1 VSIDMATV
9 YYLIPDIHKPNLNL
23 RSLFHGVRDWG
34 LREYLKHR
42 VFVKHKPVGGIKVM
56 YQHCLMLNQLGI
68 KAIPLRLGDYEGNFF
83 NYDVVTAHIKD
94 VGYELNADD
103 VIVCPEVNLY
113 LGLQFAGCRRVLFNQ
128 SQSWRYIDARLRPE
142 DTGKNY
148 LELGYDYTINCSE
161 HLSEMLQLKLGMTSY
176 AVTNGIDQT
185 RFFPIPQKRVAKRVL
200 ALSRKH
206 PEDIQN
212 IISMTAHLGFDFQI
226 VDGLTED
233 ELILKYQKAD
243 IFLATGYPEGLPLPP
258 LEAMNCGC
266 VVVGFTGGGGQEY
279 MLDGDTALVAG
290 DGDCQAV
297 ASKLELLLD
306 ITFKEKMRDAGFN
319 KAQQY
324 TLDNTKEMLSAF
336 YQDIL
341 KL

>member
-1 VSIDMATV
+1 MGTI

-23 RSLFHGVRDWG
+23 RSLFHAIRDG
-34 LREYLKHR
+34 RFRGHLKQK

-56 YQHCLMLNQLGI
+56 YQHCLMLNQLRI
-68 KAIPLRLGDYEGNFF
+68 KAVPLKLGDYDGNFF
-83 NYDVVTAHIKD
+83 NYGIVPEHIKG
-94 VGYELNADD
+94 VGYKLKPDD

-113 LGLQFAGCRRVLFNQ
+113 LGLQFSGCRRVLFNQ

-161 HLSEMLQLKLGMTSY
+161 HLSKMLQLKLGMASY

-185 RFFPIPQKRVAKRVL
+185 RFFPIPHKRVAKRIL

-206 PEDIQN
+206 PDDLQK

-233 ELILKYQKAD
+233 ELIQEYQQAD

-279 MLDGDTALVAG
+279 MLDGETALVAE
-290 DGDCQAV
+290 DGDCGAV
-297 ASKLELLLD
+297 AAKLELLLD
-306 ITFKEKMRDAGFN
+306 MKFKEKVRKAGFN
-319 KAQQY
+319 KAKQY
-324 TLDNTKEMLSAF
+324 TLDNTKAMLSAF
-336 YQDIL
+336 YKDIL